1 VVRRRGASALLT
13 SLLGILLPLGG
24 GFILGNLL
32 PDSDLVRPDHRLL
45 FAAFIGVALS
55 ISALPVIAK
64 TLLDLGLFKTDI
76 GLLVMAAAMIDDLV
90 GWLSFSVLLGPMRG
104 GALDLKH
111 VAVTLVCTIG
121 FVALCIFVGRRATDR
136 LFGQLEAGAP
146 IGAPGR
152 ILSIVILLALF
163 GASI

>member
-64 TLLDLGLFKTDI
+64 TLLDLGLFKTEM
-76 GLLVMAAAMIDDLV
+76 GLLVMAAAMLNDLI
-90 GWLSFSVLLGPMRG
+90 GWVAFSVLLGPMRG
-104 GALDLKH
+104 GPVDAGQLDTTGALGL
-111 VAVTLVCTIG
+111 G
-121 FVALCIFVGRRATDR
+121 FVAVCLVLGRRVFDR
-136 LFGQLEAGAP
+136 
-146 IGAPGR
+146 
-152 ILSIVILLALF
+152 
-163 GASI
+163 